1 MRTPLM
7 ALLALA
13 GCAALAGA
21 AELPRGND
29 RFRLGMTR
37 AELQAKLQERRVE
50 PLSNARLVVA
60 TTSADPDVEYERY
73 VFVPAAGAEVLAEV
87 TLAYRLPFNR
97 TRFDA
102 VMEDLL
108 LELGEPN
115 EHVAPGQGT
124 DRALETMIWTDGRVA
139 VRLGAR
145 WTEQQDPRSDRMM
158 VTWTDLRMR
167 QAVAAALRPPR
178 PKKK

>member
-1 MRTPLM
+1 M

-13 GCAALAGA
+13 GCAAFAAA
-21 AELPRGND
+21 AELPRGDD

-37 AELQAKLQERRVE
+37 DELQAKLQERGVE
-50 PLSNARLVVA
+50 PISKARLVVA
-60 TTSADPDVEYERY
+60 TTSDDPAVEYERY
-73 VFVPAAGAEVLAEV
+73 LFVPATGSADVLAEV

-115 EHVAPGQGT
+115 EHVAPGQGM
-124 DRALETMIWTDGRVA
+124 DQALETLTWTDGRVA

-145 WTEQQDPRSDRMM
+145 WTEQQDPRSDRMI

-167 QAVAAALRPPR
+167 QAIAAALRPPR
-178 PKKK
+178 PKQK